1 MIRYFPCVNDVIN
14 QVKEFLYTHGIY
26 GAAITQSRG
35 TAMDFPMH
43 CDDVISHLRNSL
55 TGANQN
61 KVIFTCDDCQASG
74 NFQHKGSFVDIISG
88 NCAEE
93 KYNMLI
99 ENYSLSL
106 NLD

>member
-1 MIRYFPCVNDVIN
+1 MVYMGLLLHN
-14 QVKEFLYTHGIY
+14 QG
-26 GAAITQSRG
+26 GP
-35 TAMDFPMH
+35 AMDFPRH
-43 CDDVISHLRNSL
+43 CDDVIPHLRNSL

-61 KVIFTCDDCQASG
+61 KVIFTCDDWEASG